1 MPPPPQRN
9 TTPVSFVASPA
20 RTDPVVVHP
29 RVMLAGAPVDLMTR
43 EDAIAT
49 IMSAAAGSTSGEPPL
64 GVASANLDH
73 LHHFGRRGRWRQ
85 TFRETG
91 GVRWLTL
98 LDGHPLVTRVRYLC
112 GRSWPCLPGSGL
124 IEELLERA
132 EDQGVSVGFLG
143 GTEEAQERLR
153 ARVAQRWPRLVVS
166 GYWAPERAAIV
177 EPDRARELA
186 RAVAGAGPQ
195 MVFVGLGK
203 PRQELWIAE
212 YGAATGAGVLLA
224 FGASADFVS
233 GIVQRAPALITRFGL
248 EWLWRLLHEPKR
260 LARRYLA
267 QGLRAYP
274 DLWLHSERKPHPTPD
289 TVAQP
294 AAQAQAETARVT
306 AIVVTYNSEAHVGQ
320 LLQDLAA
327 LDDAQQVRVLVVDN
341 GSRDATRDIVR
352 QAGVELIETHAN
364 LGYAG
369 AINVGL
375 AARGDCDA
383 VLVLNADLRIE
394 TDALDSMWRLLR
406 SKDAAAVVPRILDA
420 DGQPYESLR
429 FEPSLLGGL
438 GDALLGS
445 RAKTRPPWLADID
458 RDPQSYQFPH
468 PVDWATGAVILIAE
482 QAVREVGSWNEDFF
496 LYCEETDFFRRL
508 RDTGGTVWFDPSA
521 QVRHDAHGSGSA
533 PELDALMAVN
543 RVRYAQ
549 LHRGTAY
556 AVAMRAVATL
566 AELVR
571 VSKGVEHR
579 RALRY
584 LLDRSSW
591 ERLPRADPPRES
603 AGGAPS

>member
-1 MPPPPQRN
+1 M
-9 TTPVSFVASPA
+9 ASPERA
-20 RTDPVVVHP
+20 DPVVHHGV
-29 RVMLAGAPVDLMTR
+29 RLAGAPVDLMTR

-49 IMSAAAGSTSGEPPL
+49 ILSVAAGSTPSDQPL

-73 LHHFGRRGRWRQ
+73 LHHFGHRGRWRQ
-85 TFRETG
+85 TFQEAG
-91 GVRWLTL
+91 GVRWITL

-124 IEELLERA
+124 IEELLEQA
-132 EDQGVSVGFLG
+132 EEHDVSVGFLG

-153 ARVAQRWPRLVVS
+153 ARIAQRWPRLVVS
-166 GYWAPERAAIV
+166 GYWAPERGSIV

-186 RAVAGAGPQ
+186 LSVADAGPQ
-195 MVFVGLGK
+195 MVFVSLGK

-233 GIVQRAPALITRFGL
+233 GVVQRAPAPITRFGL
-248 EWLWRLLHEPKR
+248 EWLWRLLHEPRR
-260 LARRYLA
+260 LARRYLT
-267 QGLRAYP
+267 QGPRAYL
-274 DLWLHSERKPHPTPD
+274 DLWLHSNREPHSAPDAVAPTV
-289 TVAQP
+289 T
-294 AAQAQAETARVT
+294 AARRDPTETTRVT
-306 AIVVTYNSEAHVGQ
+306 AIVVTYNSDAHVGQ

-327 LDDAQQVRVLVVDN
+327 LDDTQEVRVLVVDN
-341 GSRDATRDIVR
+341 GSRDTTCDIVR

-375 AARGDCDA
+375 ASRGDCDA

-406 SKDAAAVVPRILDA
+406 SKDAAAVVPRILD
-420 DGQPYESLR
+420 GEGRPYASLR

-458 RDPQSYQFPH
+458 RDPQSYHFPH

-508 RDTGGTVWFDPSA
+508 RSTGATVWFDPSA
-521 QVRHDAHGSGSA
+521 RVRHDAHGSGSA

-566 AELVR
+566 TELVR
-571 VSKGVEHR
+571 APKGVEHR
-579 RALRY
+579 RSLRY
-584 LLDRSSW
+584 LLDRNSW
-591 ERLPRADPPRES
+591 GRLPRADPPPES
-603 AGGAPS
+603 AGGTTS